1 MLTKSFEVWTRS
13 LIERLYN
20 AVRRGNDITRT
31 VALSGALTPLNSE
44 SAVYVTVVNT
54 TGADVNISINGGASI
69 VIPDKAGL
77 TIDVVDTGAIS
88 VSGSNTLSY
97 IVSK

>member
-20 AVRRGNDITRT
+20 AVRRGNDITRS
-31 VALSGALTPLNSE
+31 VALTGTLTPLTSE
-44 SAVYVTVVNT
+44 SAVYVTVINT
-54 TGADVNISINGGASI
+54 TGANLNIAINGGPAI

-77 TIDVVDTGAIS
+77 TIDVIDTGAIS
-88 VSGSNTLSY
+88 VSGSSTLSY